1 MTTNASFAQLK
12 RSRENDLKKL
22 TDELAKVNG
31 GQDRS
36 GEDNYWSP
44 TVDKNGNGSA
54 VIRFLPAPPN
64 EDVPWIRFWDHGF
77 QGPTGQWYIE
87 KSLTTI
93 DQDDPVGEING
104 ALWNTGRE
112 EDKETARKQKRRLHF
127 VSNIYVI
134 KDPAK
139 PENDG
144 KVFKYKYGKKI
155 FDKLNDK
162 MNPAFEDEMPLNP
175 FDLWEGANFRLRI
188 RKVEGWQN
196 YDKSDFDEKGPLFDD
211 DSKLEEIWKSEFSLQ
226 EIIDPKNFKSYDE
239 LKRKVEKILS
249 VSVNG
254 TAPRREPE
262 IPAPAASKERAPKKF
277 EEEDDDTSFDADSGE
292 DAMDFFKNLANDDD
306 VPF

>member
-1 MTTNASFAQLK
+1 MTASFAQLK
-12 RSRENDLKKL
+12 RSRTDDLKKL
-22 TDELAKVNG
+22 TDELAKVSG
-31 GQDRS
+31 GQDRT

-54 VIRFLPAPPN
+54 VIRFLPAHQN
-64 EDVPWIRFWDHGF
+64 EEVPWIRFWDHGF

-87 KSLTTI
+87 KSLSTI
-93 DQDDPVGEING
+93 GQDDPVGEING

-127 VSNIYVI
+127 VSNIYVV

-144 KVFKYKYGKKI
+144 KVFKYKFGKKI

-162 MNPAFEDEMPLNP
+162 MNPAFEDEVPLNP

-196 YDKSDFDEKGPLFDD
+196 YDKSDFDDKAPLFDD
-211 DSKLEEIWKSEFSLQ
+211 DAKLEEIWKSEFSLK

-239 LKRKVEKILS
+239 LKRKVEKILG
-249 VSVNG
+249 VTVNG
-254 TAPRREPE
+254 SAPRREPE
-262 IPAPAASKERAPKKF
+262 IAAPSASKERAPKKI
-277 EEEDDDTSFDADSGE
+277 EEEDEAPFDTDSGE
-292 DAMDFFKNLANDDD
+292 DAMDFFKNLANEED
-306 VPF
+306 